1 MMKNFT
7 NHIWY
12 LLMFS
17 LLVLFTT
24 SCQEECKDCEPLHP
38 FLEYDELPVI
48 TVSSRTPLI
57 QYGDS
62 SFQNFY
68 LSDTLLFDVNI
79 EAQGLEVDSVVIF
92 AHNSYSNILTLDT
105 LVGFLN
111 PLNPTFSITLKPEQL
126 QKLKIEDKSDFA
138 LRFDLKISYK
148 NGKNNERSEVQKDID
163 KVYLNDLRYKSFA
176 HQDNFGENVKGTIDG
191 AYGFPILSPVVYDEM
206 ILYNIGGPK
215 ASVINFFGED
225 ELLERPVDRWG
236 DYLSLPGLFNQ
247 YHDHFFNSFTFKEF
261 IPSIQSG
268 VNGSN
273 NYEYDF
279 TKFLKIDAAYASLP
293 PRRLIEHYYRNKEN
307 AVHVADSV
315 KPGDIYLLYF
325 YTPENPYF
333 RYKHKTP
340 GHHALM
346 EILYVSDDGFTAEQ
360 GGSDE
365 DFIRLKMTLLR

>member
-17 LLVLFTT
+17 LLVLFTN

-38 FLEYDELPVI
+38 FLWYDELPVI

-79 EAQGLEVDSVVIF
+79 EARGLEVDSVVIF
-92 AHNSYSNILTLDT
+92 AHNSYNNILSLDT
-105 LVGFLN
+105 LIGFSN
-111 PLNPTFSITLKPEQL
+111 PLNPTFSITLKPEHL
-126 QKLKIEDKSDFA
+126 HKLKREDNSDFA

-148 NGKNNERSEVQKDID
+148 NGKNNEGEVVHKDID
-163 KVYLNDLRYKSFA
+163 KEYLYDLSYESFA
-176 HQDNFGENVKGTIDG
+176 HQDNFGVA

-206 ILYNIGGPK
+206 TLYNIGGPK
-215 ASVINFFGED
+215 ASVINFFGVD
-225 ELLERPVDRWG
+225 ELLERPVDNWG
-236 DYLSLPGLFNQ
+236 DYLTYPALFNQ
-247 YHDHFFNSFTFKEF
+247 YHDHRYNYTLSQDF
-261 IPSIQSG
+261 IPNIQSG
-268 VNGSN
+268 VNGSK

-325 YTPENPYF
+325 YTPANPNFHYNH
-333 RYKHKTP
+333 RSP
-340 GHHALM
+340 GHHAIM
-346 EILYVSDDGFTAEQ
+346 EILYVSDDGITAKQ

-365 DFIRLKMTLLR
+365 DFIRLKMTLLH